1 MSTTSWLCPSSQAP
15 LHNLSERYLGK
26 PTHSKR
32 DMAAVS
38 NLLLLEDILTE
49 PWLVAQ
55 TRVGTV
61 GNTHTD
67 TQRKVSDLHFNF
79 YSF

>member
-1 MSTTSWLCPSSQAP
+1 ME
-15 LHNLSERYLGK
+15 LSERCLGK
-26 PTHSKR
+26 PTHSKG

-38 NLLLLEDILTE
+38 KLLLLKDLLTE
-49 PWLVAQ
+49 PWPVAQ

-61 GNTHTD
+61 GNTHID
-67 TQRKVSDLHFNF
+67 IQRKVNDLHFDF

>member
-1 MSTTSWLCPSSQAP
+1 MEHIDQASFY
-15 LHNLSERYLGK
+15 NLNERCLGK

-32 DMAAVS
+32 DMAAAS
-38 NLLLLEDILTE
+38 KLLLLEDLLTE

-61 GNTHTD
+61 GNTD
-67 TQRKVSDLHFNF
+67 TQRKVNDLHFDF